1 MSDTQATVDEVVTT
15 LSQKLDNAEIEESD
29 LAEGVRAVVPD
40 NDVGK
45 VIRVYYMLLSL
56 PLPLTLFQPL
66 ESHPKTCMLLLFL
79 RAVLQ
84 VNSRLFQPCFLTSYI
99 IQRLSST

>member
-45 VIRVYYMLLSL
+45 VFGLIRRQGWDTEQQRDPTSDNVTFYIQAEEEEQTRLGE
-56 PLPLTLFQPL
+56 LFG
-66 ESHPKTCMLLLFL
+66 
-79 RAVLQ
+79 
-84 VNSRLFQPCFLTSYI
+84 
-99 IQRLSST
+99 